1 MARPSLRRTLN
12 LESLETRQVL
22 STVVGPTPDQ
32 QYALELINL
41 VRTDPSAAVTEIT
54 SNISPD
60 VQATLNQYG
69 LTVSG
74 LVSKMDSATA
84 QPPLAWSDALGNS
97 AQQQSQYEADNS
109 EQTHQGTGEASL
121 DSRINS
127 AGYTNDISY
136 GENTYAYADSIEE
149 AMQAF
154 LFDWGVS
161 DDGHYNNLLQPG
173 TSAEDSYKD
182 VGIGLV
188 NSTNGVGPLVITQ
201 DFGSQNNEG
210 PQIVGV
216 VYNDPNNTG
225 FYAEGEGLGGV
236 TVNVENLSTGQ
247 NTQVQTWSAG
257 GYQVPVAA
265 NTTYQVTATQNGQVI
280 SSQQVQ
286 VGDVNVEADFVNKP
300 NTNPPAEPQIIATPT
315 TVTSVT
321 PTSDNSSPAST
332 SNSSSPASTSNS
344 SSPASTSNSSTQ
356 SQGTSSDSSQ
366 TQPPNQQDQSSS
378 QSQDTS
384 NTNDGTATVNVSGWS
399 HWTA

>member
-1 MARPSLRRTLN
+1 MARPSLRRTPN
-12 LESLETRQVL
+12 LENLETRQVL

-54 SNISPD
+54 SNLSPD

-69 LTVSG
+69 LTVGG

-84 QPPLAWSDALGNS
+84 QPPLAWSDSLGNS
-97 AQQQSQYEADNS
+97 AQQQSQYESSNGV
-109 EQTHQGTGEASL
+109 QTHQGAGEAGL
-121 DSRINS
+121 QSRINS
-127 AGYTNDISY
+127 AGYTNDISW

-149 AMQAF
+149 AMQSF

-173 TSAEDSYKD
+173 TSAQNSYKD

-216 VYNDPNNTG
+216 VYNDPNHTG
-225 FYAEGEGLGGV
+225 LYAEGQGLGGV

-265 NTTYQVTATQNGQVI
+265 NTAYQVTATQNGQVI

-286 VGDVNVEADFVNKP
+286 VGDVNVEADFVN
-300 NTNPPAEPQIIATPT
+300 NPTTTPTPVAEPQIIATPT
-315 TVTSVT
+315 PATPTPAPTVTV
-321 PTSDNSSPAST
+321 T
-332 SNSSSPASTSNS
+332 SNSSPQVSTST
-344 SSPASTSNSSTQ
+344 SP
-356 SQGTSSDSSQ
+356 
-366 TQPPNQQDQSSS
+366 SSS
-378 QSQDTS
+378 QSQGQSSTTTQTQPPTQQDTS
-384 NTNDGTATVNVSGWS
+384 NTDDAFPTVNVSGWS